1 VNIEL
6 HEPRENSKRIVPYTT
21 PSGLQIG
28 RCWTPKQT
36 ATYASP
42 GSYCRPS
49 ERNWMW
55 IVFLIGVVGL
65 VLAGVTR

>member
-6 HEPRENSKRIVPYTT
+6 HEPRENSKRIVPFNT
-21 PSGLQIG
+21 GRIAIG
-28 RCWTPKQT
+28 CRYVPPKT

-42 GSYCRPS
+42 GSYYRPS

-65 VLAGVTR
+65 VLAWGAR